1 MSVYLL
7 LFKLKILKLYAFQTN
22 EVLFNEKVVVV
33 VSTKM
38 CCAKNE
44 KEYDKMMSN
53 MMSMYITS
61 LFLIST
67 SLINDTLPT
76 QNLYFPILSHPKR
89 RR

>member
-22 EVLFNEKVVVV
+22 EVPSNVKVVV

-38 CCAKNE
+38 CCAKNA

-89 RR
+89 WR